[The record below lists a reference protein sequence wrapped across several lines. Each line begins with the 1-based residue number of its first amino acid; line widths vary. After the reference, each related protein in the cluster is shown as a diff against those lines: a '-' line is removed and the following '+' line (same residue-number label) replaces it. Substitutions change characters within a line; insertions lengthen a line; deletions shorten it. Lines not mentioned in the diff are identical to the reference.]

1 MIFNFKI
8 EKLVILLI
16 PSFLRKTRMVG
27 WIRTLSAP
35 ISQLYYDFIQKRY
48 LDIKKLGLNGQVCYL
63 RKALNDAFDIEQ
75 RRIRIWD
82 GNQYKGQYLYTEG
95 EQKPKFL
102 GTMYLHREVDYSDTG
117 VDFIVKIPLEIWEA
131 KKISTSEIGKYR
143 FFEIEALID
152 FYKLASKRYIIEV

>member
-63 RKALNDAFDIEQ
+63 RKALN
-75 RRIRIWD
+75 
-82 GNQYKGQYLYTEG
+82 
-95 EQKPKFL
+95 
-102 GTMYLHREVDYSDTG
+102 YSDTG

-131 KKISTSEIGKYR
+131 KKIPTSEIGKYR

>member
-16 PSFLRKTRMVG
+16 PSFLRKARMVG

-75 RRIRIWD
+75 RRI
-82 GNQYKGQYLYTEG
+82 
-95 EQKPKFL
+95 
-102 GTMYLHREVDYSDTG
+102 HREVDYSDTG

-131 KKISTSEIGKYR
+131 KKIPTSEMGKYR